1 LITNK
6 GNNMKLLLIGIVAIS
21 IIYFFTS
28 QSSQG
33 TPSISSASA
42 QSLLDDED
50 YIFLDVRTLAEH
62 ENLSIPN
69 TSVIPIEELAN
80 RVDELEKYKDKKII
94 LYCRSG
100 NRSGTGTTML
110 RELGYDAINLT
121 GGMNQWSGIT
131 E

>member
-1 LITNK
+1 
-6 GNNMKLLLIGIVAIS
+6 MKLLLIGIVAIS

-28 QSSQG
+28 QSNQG

>member
-1 LITNK
+1 
-6 GNNMKLLLIGIVAIS
+6 MKLLLIGIVAIS

-28 QSSQG
+28 QSNQG

-94 LYCRSG
+94 LYCRSC
-100 NRSGTGTTML
+100 NRSGTGTM
-110 RELGYDAINLT
+110 
-121 GGMNQWSGIT
+121 M
-131 E
+131 

>member
-1 LITNK
+1 
-6 GNNMKLLLIGIVAIS
+6 MKLLLIGIVAIS

-33 TPSISSASA
+33 IPSISSASA

-100 NRSGTGTTML
+100 NRSGTGTMML

-121 GGMNQWSGIT
+121 GGMNQWLGIT

>member
-1 LITNK
+1 
-6 GNNMKLLLIGIVAIS
+6 MKLLLIGIVAIS

-33 TPSISSASA
+33 IPSISSASA

>member
-1 LITNK
+1 
-6 GNNMKLLLIGIVAIS
+6 MKLLLIGIVAIS

-33 TPSISSASA
+33 IPSISSASA

-100 NRSGTGTTML
+100 NRSGTGTMML
-110 RELGYDAINLT
+110 SELGYDAINLT
-121 GGMNQWSGIT
+121 GGMNQWLGIT